1 MPKWLRKSVGFLLL
15 YSALLITAC
24 EGVTHVF

>member
-1 MPKWLRKSVGFLLL
+1 MPKWIRVSVGFLLL

-24 EGVTHVF
+24 EGVSNVF

>member
-1 MPKWLRKSVGFLLL
+1 MPKWIRVSVGFLLL

-24 EGVTHVF
+24 EGIRHAL